1 MATLLGQLKGMTTE
15 LEDKLRAQG
24 IYNSD
29 QLLAAVRTPA
39 DRKALAEKAGVE
51 TRVVLELAN
60 RCDLARVKGIGG
72 VFSDLL
78 EHAGVDTV
86 KELATRN
93 PDNLHLKILEVNAA
107 KNLSGRVP
115 TLLMVRGWIDQAK
128 QLAPALEY

>member
-1 MATLLGQLKGMTTE
+1 MTILLNQLRGMTLD
-15 LEDKLRAQG
+15 LEDKLRGQG

-29 QLLAAVRTPA
+29 QLLAAARTPA
-39 DRKALAEKAGVE
+39 DRKALAEYASVE
-51 TRVVLELAN
+51 THVILELAN

-93 PDNLHLKILEVNAA
+93 PDNLHLKILEVNAEKKLA
-107 KNLSGRVP
+107 GRAP
-115 TLLMVRGWIDQAK
+115 TLEMVRGWVAQAK
-128 QLAPALEY
+128 ELGPALEY